1 MTGVNQRNHQEL
13 ERQYDELYDRYGRPL
28 EAEHCGEYVA
38 VSPDGRTMLGTT
50 LRDVVRQARA
60 TFGPGN
66 FVYKIGDKAV
76 GRWR

>member
-1 MTGVNQRNHQEL
+1 MTVDEAIVRRAN
-13 ERQYDELYDRYGRPL
+13 ELYEAHGRPL
-28 EAEHCGEYVA
+28 ETEHRGEFLA
-38 VSPDGRTMLGTT
+38 VSPDGKTLIGAN
-50 LRDVVRQARA
+50 LRDVTRKASE